1 MPNEL
6 PKLGNEFDVL
16 FMAVLGMA
24 PFERGKL
31 SILSTASILLCL
43 LSCTIFYYCFVDI
56 DIYMICLLCCYS
68 LPVSLGGGGRKGAS
82 SSLWRAVLGMLPCSK
97 LLTDRLAP
105 S

>member
-24 PFERGKL
+24 PFERDKL

-56 DIYMICLLCCYS
+56 YYMLVVMLFVTS
-68 LPVSLGGGGRKGAS
+68 ELGWGREEGGVIVVVEGG
-82 SSLWRAVLGMLPCSK
+82 LGDVAMF
-97 LLTDRLAP
+97 
-105 S
+105 